1 MELEDKVIK
10 YNLHP
15 ISLGFFGCVLDFN
28 KMNKIIRKTL
38 GFLRTQL
45 EKDDLKESS
54 SDVYELRDFEEIRGW
69 AKGLANNA
77 KQ

>member
-1 MELEDKVIK
+1 
-10 YNLHP
+10 
-15 ISLGFFGCVLDFN
+15 
-28 KMNKIIRKTL
+28 MNKIIRKTL